1 MAIPNRSFTSASSG
15 DHVPWRHCSPAV
27 NPEGIGR
34 IQLRRHKIVP
44 LARRLTAAVALVLV
58 ALATAAPAT
67 AAKPC
72 WRQVLD
78 DWTDNTRLN
87 GTYPISCY
95 DTALKNLP
103 EDIVSY
109 TDAYDQIANARQD
122 ALQGDRVLSSR
133 PGGDDDDPDAG
144 GGPLGDILSAG
155 TDSADSIPLPLL
167 ILGGLAT
174 LLMAAGG
181 AGLLSRKLQAR
192 REGGPGAPPDDF
204 AS

>member
-1 MAIPNRSFTSASSG
+1 MERGS
-15 DHVPWRHCSPAV
+15 
-27 NPEGIGR
+27 R
-34 IQLRRHKIVP
+34 IQLESRRTVR
-44 LARRLTAAVALVLV
+44 LARRLIAVLALLLV

-87 GTYPISCY
+87 KTYPISCY
-95 DTALKNLP
+95 DSALKNLP

-109 TDAYDQIANARQD
+109 TDAYDQISNARQD
-122 ALQGDRVLSSR
+122 ALQGDRVLSGS
-133 PGGDDDDPDAG
+133 GGDDDDPGGGDG
-144 GGPLGDILSAG
+144 GGPLGDILGLG

-167 ILGGLAT
+167 ILGALAG

-192 REGGPGAPPDDF
+192 RAAGLEPPE
-204 AS
+204 

>member
-1 MAIPNRSFTSASSG
+1 VRRVS
-15 DHVPWRHCSPAV
+15 RLLAV
-27 NPEGIGR
+27 
-34 IQLRRHKIVP
+34 
-44 LARRLTAAVALVLV
+44 AALVLV
-58 ALATAAPAT
+58 ALATASPAT

-78 DWTDNTRLN
+78 DWTDNTKLN
-87 GTYPISCY
+87 RTYPIACY

-109 TDAYDQIANARQD
+109 TDAYDQISNARQD
-122 ALQGDRVLSSR
+122 ALQGDRVLSGS
-133 PGGDDDDPDAG
+133 GGDDDPDAG
-144 GGPLGDILSAG
+144 GGGGGPLADLLGAG

-192 REGGPGAPPDDF
+192 RAAGIEPPE
-204 AS
+204 

>member
-1 MAIPNRSFTSASSG
+1 VRF
-15 DHVPWRHCSPAV
+15 
-27 NPEGIGR
+27 
-34 IQLRRHKIVP
+34 
-44 LARRLTAAVALVLV
+44 ARRLIALLALVLV
-58 ALATAAPAT
+58 ALAAAAPAS

-87 GTYPISCY
+87 KTYPISCY
-95 DTALKNLP
+95 DSALKNLP

-109 TDAYDQIANARQD
+109 TDAYDHIADARQD
-122 ALQGDRVLSSR
+122 ALQGDRVLSGS
-133 PGGDDDDPDAG
+133 GGDDDDPDGG
-144 GGPLGDILSAG
+144 GGPLGDVLGAG

-192 REGGPGAPPDDF
+192 RAGGSGGPPDDLG
-204 AS
+204 S

>member
-1 MAIPNRSFTSASSG
+1 VR
-15 DHVPWRHCSPAV
+15 
-27 NPEGIGR
+27 
-34 IQLRRHKIVP
+34 
-44 LARRLTAAVALVLV
+44 LARRLIAVLALLLV
-58 ALATAAPAT
+58 ALATAAPAA

-72 WRQVLD
+72 WRVVLD

-87 GTYPISCY
+87 KTYPISCY
-95 DTALKNLP
+95 DSALKNLP

-109 TDAYDQIANARQD
+109 TDAYDHIANARQD
-122 ALQGDRVLSSR
+122 ALQGDRVLSGSE
-133 PGGDDDDPDAG
+133 GGGNDDDPDGGG
-144 GGPLGDILSAG
+144 GGPLGDVLGAG

-192 REGGPGAPPDDF
+192 RAGGPDEPPDELG
-204 AS
+204 S

>member
-1 MAIPNRSFTSASSG
+1 MQRGS
-15 DHVPWRHCSPAV
+15 
-27 NPEGIGR
+27 R
-34 IQLRRHKIVP
+34 IQLESRRTVQF
-44 LARRLTAAVALVLV
+44 ARRLFAVLALVLV

-87 GTYPISCY
+87 KTYPISCY
-95 DTALKNLP
+95 DSALKNLP

-109 TDAYDQIANARQD
+109 TDAYDHIANARQD
-122 ALQGDRVLSSR
+122 ALQGDRVPSGF
-133 PGGDDDDPDAG
+133 GGDDDDPDAG
-144 GGPLGDILSAG
+144 GGPLGDALGAG
-155 TDSADSIPLPLL
+155 TDSADSIPVPLL

-192 REGGPGAPPDDF
+192 RTGGPGGPPDELG
-204 AS
+204 S

>member
-1 MAIPNRSFTSASSG
+1 
-15 DHVPWRHCSPAV
+15 V
-27 NPEGIGR
+27 
-34 IQLRRHKIVP
+34 Q
-44 LARRLTAAVALVLV
+44 LARCLTALFALLLV

-109 TDAYDQIANARQD
+109 TDASDQISNARQD

>member
-1 MAIPNRSFTSASSG
+1 VR
-15 DHVPWRHCSPAV
+15 
-27 NPEGIGR
+27 
-34 IQLRRHKIVP
+34 
-44 LARRLTAAVALVLV
+44 LARRLIALLALVLV
-58 ALATAAPAT
+58 ALAAAAPAS

-87 GTYPISCY
+87 KTYPISCY
-95 DTALKNLP
+95 DSALKNLP

-109 TDAYDQIANARQD
+109 TDAYDHIADARQD
-122 ALQGDRVLSSR
+122 ALQGDRVLSGSE
-133 PGGDDDDPDAG
+133 GGGNDDDPDGG
-144 GGPLGDILSAG
+144 GGPLGDVLGAG

-192 REGGPGAPPDDF
+192 RAGGPGEPPDEL
-204 AS
+204 AP

>member
-1 MAIPNRSFTSASSG
+1 MQRGS
-15 DHVPWRHCSPAV
+15 
-27 NPEGIGR
+27 R
-34 IQLRRHKIVP
+34 IQLESHRTVRLV
-44 LARRLTAAVALVLV
+44 RRLIAVLALLLI

-109 TDAYDQIANARQD
+109 TDAYDHIADARQD
-122 ALQGDRVLSSR
+122 ALQGDRVLSGSGS
-133 PGGDDDDPDAG
+133 GGDDNDPDAG
-144 GGPLGDILSAG
+144 GGPLGDMLSAG

-192 REGGPGAPPDDF
+192 RAGGPGAPPDDL

>member
-1 MAIPNRSFTSASSG
+1 MERGS
-15 DHVPWRHCSPAV
+15 
-27 NPEGIGR
+27 R
-34 IQLRRHKIVP
+34 IQLESRRTVR
-44 LARRLTAAVALVLV
+44 LARRLIAVLALLLV

-87 GTYPISCY
+87 KTYPISCY
-95 DTALKNLP
+95 DSALKNLP

-109 TDAYDQIANARQD
+109 TDAYDHIANARQD
-122 ALQGDRVLSSR
+122 ALQGDRVLSGS
-133 PGGDDDDPDAG
+133 PGGDDDDPDGG
-144 GGPLGDILSAG
+144 GGPLGDVLGAG

-192 REGGPGAPPDDF
+192 RAGGPGDPPDEL
-204 AS
+204 AP

>member
-1 MAIPNRSFTSASSG
+1 VITYAGNTARPPVMERGS
-15 DHVPWRHCSPAV
+15 
-27 NPEGIGR
+27 R
-34 IQLRRHKIVP
+34 IQLESHTTVRW
-44 LARRLTAAVALVLV
+44 ARRLIAVLALVLV
-58 ALATAAPAT
+58 ALATAVPAA

-87 GTYPISCY
+87 KTYPISCY
-95 DTALKNLP
+95 DSALKNLP

-109 TDAYDQIANARQD
+109 TDAYDNIADARQD
-122 ALQGDRVLSSR
+122 ALQGDRVLSGSE
-133 PGGDDDDPDAG
+133 GGADDDDPDGG
-144 GGPLGDILSAG
+144 GGPLGDVLGAG

-192 REGGPGAPPDDF
+192 RAGEPGAPPDELG
-204 AS
+204 S